1 MTVALAPD
9 WNIAPLNG
17 LSQVKGRTD
26 ATLSEAPIHRFLL
39 DTVQRFADRPA
50 VVFREQGVRW
60 TWAQFQAEVDA
71 LAAGFI
77 ALGLRVGDRVGIWSP
92 NRVEWLVTQF
102 ATARA
107 GLVLVNINPAY
118 RIAELEYALNLSGCR
133 ALVTA
138 EQLKTS
144 KYLEMLQ
151 RLAPELATCAPG
163 ALKAARMPALEMVI
177 RLGTDRT
184 PGMLNY
190 DDVLASG
197 RARADRA
204 ALDALDAWGWAVVP
218 RRHQHPVHQ
227 RHHRQPQGRHAHA
240 PQRGEQ
246 RALHR
251 PGHELHRERQ
261 PVHPR
266 AAVPLLRHGAGRA
279 GLRLHGRR
287 HGVSRANR
295 STPWPRCRP

>member
-1 MTVALAPD
+1 MPASLASD

-17 LSQVKGRTD
+17 LAQVKGRTD
-26 ATLSEAPIHRFLL
+26 AALSNAPIHRFLL
-39 DTVQRFADRPA
+39 EAVQRFADRPA
-50 VVFREQGVRW
+50 VVFREQGIRW
-60 TWAQFQAEVDA
+60 TWAQLQAEVDA

-92 NRVEWLVTQF
+92 NRAEWLVTQF

-151 RLAPELATCAPG
+151 RLAPELVSCAPG

-177 RLGTDRT
+177 RLGDART

-190 DDVLASG
+190 GDVLA
-197 RARADRA
+197 
-204 ALDALDAWGWAVVP
+204 
-218 RRHQHPVHQ
+218 
-227 RHHRQPQGRHAHA
+227 QGRT
-240 PQRGEQ
+240 
-246 RALHR
+246 
-251 PGHELHRERQ
+251 
-261 PVHPR
+261 V
-266 AAVPLLRHGAGRA
+266 VD
-279 GLRLHGRR
+279 
-287 HGVSRANR
+287 V
-295 STPWPRCRP
+295 

>member
-1 MTVALAPD
+1 MTASAAQD
-9 WNIAPLNG
+9 WNIAPLAG
-17 LSQVKGRTD
+17 FSQVRGRQD
-26 ATLSEAPIHRFLL
+26 ATLCDEPIHRFLL

-102 ATARA
+102 ATARV

-177 RLGTDRT
+177 RLGAEHT

-190 DDVLASG
+190 ADVLASG
-197 RARADRA
+197 EGFHS
-204 ALDALDAWGWAVVP
+204 LGLCC
-218 RRHQHPVHQ
+218 
-227 RHHRQPQGRHAHA
+227 
-240 PQRGEQ
+240 
-246 RALHR
+246 
-251 PGHELHRERQ
+251 
-261 PVHPR
+261 
-266 AAVPLLRHGAGRA
+266 PLSIG
-279 GLRLHGRR
+279 GLI
-287 HGVSRANR
+287 
-295 STPWPRCRP
+295 